1 MAGPGLGHGYLSIE
15 KCSSLSV
22 KLNGMPSIE
31 LISEEISELGMRA
44 VRSDAKESL
53 CSEFDLVY
61 LSSTGFLEVF

>member
-1 MAGPGLGHGYLSIE
+1 
-15 KCSSLSV
+15 
-22 KLNGMPSIE
+22 MPSIE